1 VDIATRQQGKKW
13 IAEVW
18 DEHIPRLNDD
28 SDIVNTVY
36 PEEMYVG
43 INNWCIDT
51 LGYHARTAYHI
62 FEFKNK
68 SHLDWFVL
76 RWT

>member
-1 VDIATRQQGKKW
+1 MDIEIRKNGRKW

-18 DEHIPRLNDD
+18 DDPIQKLSGID
-28 SDIVNTVY
+28 SHNTY
-36 PEEMYVG
+36 PEETYVE
-43 INNWCIDT
+43 INKWCIDT

-62 FEFKNK
+62 FEFRKR
-68 SHLDWFVL
+68 SHLDWFTL